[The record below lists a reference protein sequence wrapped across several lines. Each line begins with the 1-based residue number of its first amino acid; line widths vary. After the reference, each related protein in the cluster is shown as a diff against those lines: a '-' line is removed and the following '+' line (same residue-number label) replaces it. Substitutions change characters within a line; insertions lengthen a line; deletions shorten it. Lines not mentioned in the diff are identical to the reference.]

1 MEHSDLN
8 LRASRKKKP
17 QTLISENYNFQI
29 LDSIIF
35 PFLLLIM
42 F

>member
-1 MEHSDLN
+1 MEHSDLD
-8 LRASRKKKP
+8 LRASRKKNP
-17 QTLISENYNFQI
+17 FISENYNFQI
-29 LDSIIF
+29 LDSVIF